1 MRSKNQQ
8 QQDAMVNGHVR
19 VGDLV
24 RVTEDNWR
32 KSISLGSIGIVTD
45 VTFQVATVII
55 QEHGECWFALEDLEI
70 LNKNKE
76 IESCS

>member
-1 MRSKNQQ
+1 MRNKNQQ
-8 QQDAMVNGHVR
+8 PQDAMVNGHVR

-45 VTFQVATVII
+45 ITFQVATVII
-55 QEHGECWFALEDLEI
+55 GEHGECWFALEDLEI

-76 IESCS
+76 IETCS

>member
-1 MRSKNQQ
+1 
-8 QQDAMVNGHVR
+8 MVNGHVR

-55 QEHGECWFALEDLEI
+55 GEHGEC
-70 LNKNKE
+70 
-76 IESCS
+76 